1 MFHKFLTVNKALS
14 MTRIKITQK
23 RSVINRPPN
32 QKATMVALGLR
43 KINHSVEHDNNA
55 QIAEWFEL

>member
-1 MFHKFLTVNKALS
+1 MSVL
-14 MTRIKITQK
+14 KITQK

-43 KINHSVEHDNNA
+43 KINQTVEHKKNS
-55 QIAEWFEL
+55 QIFGMVQTVSHLVTVEELK

>member
-1 MFHKFLTVNKALS
+1 

-32 QKATMVALGLR
+32 QKATMIALGLR

-55 QIAEWFEL
+55 QIAGMVRTVNHLVSVEEIK